1 MLDRYARTLIDPPL
15 NAAGRAL
22 AQKHIGAN
30 TVTTIG
36 LGFGFGAAIAIATGH
51 MTLGL
56 ALICASRLADGL
68 DGAIAR
74 AGTQENDGPTDL
86 GGFLD
91 ITFDFFFY
99 GAIPLGFVFHD
110 PQANALAGAALLA
123 SFYAS
128 GATFLAF
135 AVMAEKRG
143 IATSAQGIKS
153 LYYLG
158 GLAEGTETIAAFI
171 LMCLL
176 PASFATIAWI
186 FAAFCFISAATRV
199 INVAYIL
206 TRG

>member
-1 MLDRYARTLIDPPL
+1 MLDRYARRLIDPPL

-22 AQKHIGAN
+22 AGAGVSADA
-30 TVTTIG
+30 VTFAG
-36 LGFGFGAAIAIATGH
+36 LACGLAAAAAIAAGH
-51 MTLGL
+51 MSAGL
-56 ALICASRLADGL
+56 LLILASRLADGL

-74 AGTQENDGPTDL
+74 AGRPSDL

-110 PQANALAGAALLA
+110 PAANAVAGAVLLA

-135 AVMAEKRG
+135 AVMAERRG
-143 IATSAQGIKS
+143 LETSAQGVKS

-158 GLAEGTETIAAFI
+158 GLAEGTETIAAFL
-171 LMCLL
+171 LMCLV
-176 PASFATIAWI
+176 PESFATIAWA
-186 FAAFCFISAATRV
+186 FAGLCFVSAATRV
-199 INVAYIL
+199 INVTVIL
-206 TRG
+206 RRR

>member
-1 MLDRYARTLIDPPL
+1 MLDRYARKLIDPPL

-22 AQKHIGAN
+22 AASRVSAN
-30 TVTTIG
+30 GVTFAG
-36 LGFGFGAAIAIATGH
+36 LGLGLAAAVSIAAGH
-51 MTLGL
+51 MMLGL

-74 AGTQENDGPTDL
+74 AKTPTDL

-99 GAIPLGFVFHD
+99 GAIPLGFVFYD
-110 PQANALAGAALLA
+110 PQANALAGAVLLA

-128 GATFLAF
+128 GTTFLAF

-143 IATSAQGIKS
+143 IETSDQGIKS

-158 GLAEGTETIAAFI
+158 GLVEGTETIAAFV

-176 PASFATIAWI
+176 PAYFTTIAWI
-186 FAAFCFISAATRV
+186 FAGFCLLSAATRV

-206 TRG
+206 RR